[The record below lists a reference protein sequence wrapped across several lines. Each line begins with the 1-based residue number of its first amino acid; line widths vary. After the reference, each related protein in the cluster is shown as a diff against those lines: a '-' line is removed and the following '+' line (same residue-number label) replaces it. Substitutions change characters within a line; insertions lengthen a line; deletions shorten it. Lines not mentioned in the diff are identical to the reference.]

1 MTMYTPPRHTCTK
14 DQLQVMYM
22 YGIDQNTCVN
32 MFTSPTTGCAPY
44 APLVHVGVWYVCVW
58 CGVCVWSGVCGVV
71 VRGVCVDVCVWMHYG
86 VRVYMYVCMSGH
98 TNYISVCVGVH
109 ICMCGCTYLYVWV
122 YISVCVGVHICM
134 CGCTYLYVW
143 VYISVCVGVHIC
155 MCGCTYL
162 YVWVYIS
169 VCVLLP
175 ASLLALKRAGCTP
188 KCYSACPK

>member
-1 MTMYTPPRHTCTK
+1 MGGDKEHMTMYTPPRHTCTK
-14 DQLQVMYM
+14 DQLQVMHM

-86 VRVYMYVCMSGH
+86 VRVYMYMYVCMSGH

-134 CGCTYLYVW
+134 CIVTCFPLG
-143 VYISVCVGVHIC
+143 S
-155 MCGCTYL
+155 
-162 YVWVYIS
+162 
-169 VCVLLP
+169 
-175 ASLLALKRAGCTP
+175 
-188 KCYSACPK
+188 